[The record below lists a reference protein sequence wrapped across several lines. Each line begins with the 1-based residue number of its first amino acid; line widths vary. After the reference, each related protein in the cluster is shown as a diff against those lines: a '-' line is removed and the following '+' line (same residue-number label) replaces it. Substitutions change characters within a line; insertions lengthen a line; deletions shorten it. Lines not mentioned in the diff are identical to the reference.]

1 MDMRVAAWGGPGMEA
16 ALGRKEQA
24 MRAGA
29 LVPLPPSSHSDPI
42 FSGYS
47 GLTSTFTS

>member
-1 MDMRVAAWGGPGMEA
+1 MDMRVAAWGGPGMGA

-29 LVPLPPSSHSDPI
+29 LVPLPPSTVFRLQRSHL
-42 FSGYS
+42 Y
-47 GLTSTFTS
+47 LH